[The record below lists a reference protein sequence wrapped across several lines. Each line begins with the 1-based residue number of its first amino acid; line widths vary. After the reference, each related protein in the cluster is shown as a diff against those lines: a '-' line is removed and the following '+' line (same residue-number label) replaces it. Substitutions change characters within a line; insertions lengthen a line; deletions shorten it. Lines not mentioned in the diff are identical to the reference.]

1 MRRVML
7 AVLMVA
13 CSGPSAEECLTKQS
27 EGSSFSTGIF
37 ARNERGCS
45 TNADCVIVR
54 AMLSCYTGCPR
65 AISAS
70 RRTAVDS
77 ELAALNETICA
88 GSACMVNE
96 GCNPVHAECIVGVC
110 RTVPGALDGG
120 TPDGG

>member
-13 CSGPSAEECLTKQS
+13 CSGPSTEECLTKQS

-45 TNADCVIVR
+45 TNADCVTVR
-54 AMLSCYTGCPR
+54 AMLSCYTGCPK

-70 RRTAVDS
+70 RRAAVES
-77 ELAALNETICA
+77 ELAGLNETLCA
-88 GSACMVNE
+88 GSACMINE
-96 GCNPVHAECIVGVC
+96 GCNPAYAQCVAGVC
-110 RTVPGALDGG
+110 RTVQGVLDAGR
-120 TPDGG
+120 PDGG